1 MNQYFISNGL
11 SIGVYRDSNTKEL
24 ILRINSEYSQT
35 NHKGTIHPSENRLAE
50 ALEKLWKSIKTK
62 KLQSM
67 FVGFDHIDWYD
78 DEVDV
83 YETPTAS
90 IKRGLKKAKISDRS
104 HGSIPKDWEFELSAR
119 FSDTSTSTPIMETV
133 KQTIGSFFTPE
144 LQKKFKKQLTPVLQ
158 KKTNSCFVENE
169 WKSMEPSYGGYGSG
183 FGSRII
189 YR

>member
-1 MNQYFISNGL
+1 MKQYFISNGL
-11 SIGVYRDSNTKEL
+11 SIRVYRERSTNEL
-24 ILRINSEYSQT
+24 TLGINSEFSGT
-35 NHKGTIHPSENRLAE
+35 EHKGTIRPNKEKLAE

-62 KLQSM
+62 KLQSIH
-67 FVGFDHIDWYD
+67 VGFDEVDYYD
-78 DEVDV
+78 DMTDV

-90 IKRGLKKAKISDRS
+90 IKRGLKKAKIGYNE
-104 HGSIPKDWEFELSAR
+104 HGSIPKDWEFNFSAR

-144 LQKKFKKQLTPVLQ
+144 LEMKFKKQLTPVLQ
-158 KKTNSCFVENE
+158 KKINSCSVENE
-169 WKSMEPSYGGYGSG
+169 WKEIHSSSYGYGSG

>member
-1 MNQYFISNGL
+1 MKQYFISNGL
-11 SIGVYRDSNTKEL
+11 SIGVHRDSSTNEL

-35 NHKGTIHPSENRLAE
+35 NHKGTIHPSETKLAE

-104 HGSIPKDWEFELSAR
+104 HGSIPKDWEFELTAR

-144 LQKKFKKQLTPVLQ
+144 LEKKFKKQLTPVLQ
-158 KKTNSCFVENE
+158 KKTNSCSVENE
-169 WKSMEPSYGGYGSG
+169 WKEVQSSSYGYGSG